1 MGKDNQTMDSSRT
14 HSLQTWRKQ
23 LRLVVVV
30 VKHLLPPQD
39 ISSLRGTLVII
50 FRQKD
55 AEGSEY
61 NFRERQLLLVLD
73 HVLSQNWQIMK
84 ISSRIL
90 PKEARVL
97 AGIQDC
103 FFVPSS
109 IGPSNTVVVGF
120 SFWPDE
126 TIRRLQITARTVH
139 QPHSTKASSSTP
151 DKSCFVP

>member
-1 MGKDNQTMDSSRT
+1 M
-14 HSLQTWRKQ
+14 
-23 LRLVVVV
+23 
-30 VKHLLPPQD
+30 KHLLPPQD

-120 SFWPDE
+120 SF
-126 TIRRLQITARTVH
+126 
-139 QPHSTKASSSTP
+139 
-151 DKSCFVP
+151 